1 MKAFCSIIILG
12 SLFILGCKP
21 ERETSLNLA
30 IHNALSQNV
39 IIVNFSGVSGR
50 EDTVIIVLEPMESFE
65 GTRNEDGEYDAYPD
79 IMHRRFP
86 EGNITEIHF
95 NDSIFLKHF
104 NRTWNESD
112 PNPDSTNIY
121 FEDPRSIYNADN
133 YEKSQTSE
141 NEYQGIYRITGEDFQ
156 YAVDVSE

>member
-1 MKAFCSIIILG
+1 MKAFTSIIILW

-30 IHNALSQNV
+30 IHNALSQKV
-39 IIVNFSGVSGR
+39 IIVNFSGVSGG

-95 NDSIFLKHF
+95 NDTILLKHF
-104 NRTWNESD
+104 NRSWSEPN
-112 PNPDSTNIY
+112 PNPDSTKIY
-121 FEDPRSIYNADN
+121 FEDPRNLYNSEN
-133 YEKSQTSE
+133 YEKSQTGE
-141 NEYQGIYRITGEDFQ
+141 NEFKGIYRITEEDLE
-156 YAVDVSE
+156 YAIEVN